1 MSVRTAPPLP
11 VLLRGLQ
18 VSWVHSPPQL
28 PCHTQTLLL
37 CIEVL
42 AKAQF
47 CPQEAGVVEES

>member
-28 PCHTQTLLL
+28 PCHTQTPLL

-42 AKAQF
+42 AKTQF